1 MSLSYGEL
9 ACQKKYANLKPEKP
23 QRTATMIYV
32 TPTIFPGE
40 PGVKKYW
47 IAGGGAAAPGW
58 GYLRLSGAP
67 PNHQNPRSWAI
78 FYVASRG
85 GGACQ
90 VAGLIRG

>member
-1 MSLSYGEL
+1 
-9 ACQKKYANLKPEKP
+9 
-23 QRTATMIYV
+23 MIYV

-47 IAGGGAAAPGW
+47 IAGGSDRPRVGVPKIIRGTPEPPKPQVM
-58 GYLRLSGAP
+58 GY
-67 PNHQNPRSWAI
+67 